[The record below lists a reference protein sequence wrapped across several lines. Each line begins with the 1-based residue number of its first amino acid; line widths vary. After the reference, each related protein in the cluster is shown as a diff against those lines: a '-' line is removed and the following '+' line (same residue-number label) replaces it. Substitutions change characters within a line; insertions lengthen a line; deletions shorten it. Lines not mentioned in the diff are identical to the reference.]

1 MAAPECRFDG
11 SPAVIEVALS
21 AGCLVYPDD
30 RTQHLCAQH
39 ADRMTALGSSH
50 VLWDIDDKKEDEG
63 YQDALDIGGDG

>member
-1 MAAPECRFDG
+1 MTSPVCRFDG

-39 ADRMTALGSSH
+39 SDRMTALGSSH
-50 VLWDIDDKKEDEG
+50 VLWDIDERG
-63 YQDALDIGGDG
+63 T